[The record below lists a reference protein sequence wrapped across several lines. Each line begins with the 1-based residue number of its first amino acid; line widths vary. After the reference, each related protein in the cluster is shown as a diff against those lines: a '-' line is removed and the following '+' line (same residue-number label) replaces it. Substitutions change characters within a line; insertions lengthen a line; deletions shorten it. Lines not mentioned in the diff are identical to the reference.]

1 MERLLTASPTAHCRG
16 RGARDRV
23 LATLANSYVGGVF
36 FIIEISDAVAG
47 PGTCIAVF
55 AGVGDAVEILARG
68 EIGRQK
74 RRVLVPRRV
83 FEVVLG
89 PRRPVHIGQ
98 QEARPDVFG
107 AVL

>member
-1 MERLLTASPTAHCRG
+1 MGRLLTASPTAHCRG
-16 RGARDRV
+16 GARDRV
-23 LATLANSYVGGVF
+23 LVTVANSYVGGVF

-47 PGTCIAVF
+47 PRTCIAVF

-98 QEARPDVFG
+98 Q
-107 AVL
+107 